1 MKNYGTRTDN
11 KDIVNKEDLQGF
23 MRSGTLT
30 IIINGVKV
38 GTYSGGDATINI
50 NLSDLISEIECGSIT
65 DAKN

>member
-30 IIINGVKV
+30 IMINGVKV

-50 NLSDLISEIECGSIT
+50 NLSDLISEIECGIT

>member
-23 MRSGTLT
+23 MQSGTLT
-30 IIINGVKV
+30 IMINGVKV

-50 NLSDLISEIECGSIT
+50 NLSDLISEIECGIT
-65 DAKN
+65 DAEN

>member
-23 MRSGTLT
+23 MQSGTLT
-30 IIINGVKV
+30 IMINGVEV
-38 GTYSGGDATINI
+38 GTYSGGNATINI
-50 NLSDLISEIECGSIT
+50 NLSDLISEIECGIT

>member
-1 MKNYGTRTDN
+1 
-11 KDIVNKEDLQGF
+11 

-30 IIINGVKV
+30 IMINGVEV

-50 NLSDLISEIECGSIT
+50 NLSDLISEIECGIT